1 MNFSHVSDCTF
12 DTMHKR
18 KLLRIPRHFKL
29 SFYFINPSSMQIKL
43 KIILQ
48 IPLAYLVYS

>member
-1 MNFSHVSDCTF
+1 MNSSHVSDCTF

-18 KLLRIPRHFKL
+18 KLLGIPCHFKM

-43 KIILQ
+43 KIMLQ
-48 IPLAYLVYS
+48 ISLAYLVYS